1 MILIN
6 SLGIQDSGG
15 ITVFD
20 KLLLEIAKSKY
31 MFLII
36 CNQNKSINK
45 LYKKYKNIE
54 NFEFLIV
61 PSKGF
66 IHRLY
71 FENIVFRKM
80 IKEKNIKLVYN
91 FSGTAQFFSKYVKTN

>member
-31 MFLII
+31 RFLII
-36 CNQNKSINK
+36 CNQNENINK
-45 LYKKYKNIE
+45 LYEKYKNIE
-54 NFEFLIV
+54 NFEFLII

-66 IHRLY
+66 IYRL
-71 FENIVFRKM
+71 
-80 IKEKNIKLVYN
+80 
-91 FSGTAQFFSKYVKTN
+91 